1 MKIFLTGASSG
12 VGQACYELLKT
23 DHNVVALSSQEF
35 DLGNFAHI
43 DEVDLSDIDCV
54 INCAGVNPG
63 SYQGW
68 KNNQWQKQQSQVD
81 INFTGA
87 LLLVKQ
93 YVSQRNQGQFV
104 YMTSINIDDPIAHN
118 IFYTAAK
125 HALRY
130 SIDTIRK
137 ECPTIV
143 FTEICPGKIKTN
155 MLRQNYQDTKTSK
168 EIEQIY
174 AQGPTLTAA
183 EVAEMIVFAVN
194 RKLDHITILPHNHMQ
209 K

>member
-12 VGQACYELLKT
+12 VGKACYELLKT
-23 DHNVVALSSQEF
+23 DHTIVAPSSQEF

-43 DEVDLSDIDCV
+43 DGVDLSDIDCV

-68 KNNQWQKQQSQVD
+68 RNNQWQKQQHQVD
-81 INFTGA
+81 VNFTGA
-87 LLLVKQ
+87 LMLVKQ
-93 YVSQRNQGQFV
+93 YTRQRTQGQFV
-104 YMTSINIDDPIAHN
+104 YMTSSNIDDPIAHN

-125 HALRY
+125 YALRY

-137 ECPTIV
+137 EFPDIM

-155 MLRQNYQDTKTSK
+155 MLQQNYQDTKTAE
-168 EIEQIY
+168 EIEQLY
-174 AQGPTLTAA
+174 AKSPTLSA
-183 EVAEMIVFAVN
+183 ERVAEMIVFAIN
-194 RKLDHITILPHNHMQ
+194 QQLDHITILPYNHTQ

>member
-1 MKIFLTGASSG
+1 MQILLTGASSG
-12 VGQACYELLKT
+12 VGQACYKLLKT
-23 DHNVVALSSQEF
+23 DHIIVAPSSQEF

-43 DEVDLSDIDCV
+43 DSVDLSDIDCV

-68 KNNQWQKQQSQVD
+68 RNNQWQKQQHQVD
-81 INFTGA
+81 VNFTGA

-93 YVSQRNQGQFV
+93 YVRQRKQGQFV
-104 YMTSINIDDPIAHN
+104 YITSSNIDDPIAHN

-125 HALRY
+125 YALRY
-130 SIDTIRK
+130 SIDTVRK
-137 ECPTIV
+137 ECPDIV

-155 MLRQNYQDTKTSK
+155 MLKQNYQDSKTAE

-174 AQGPTLTAA
+174 AQGPTLTAE
-183 EVAEMIVFAVN
+183 EVAEMIVFAIN
-194 RKLDHITILPHNHMQ
+194 RRLDHITILPHNHGQ

>member
-1 MKIFLTGASSG
+1 MKILLTGASSG

-23 DHNVVALSSQEF
+23 DHTVVAPSSQDF

-43 DEVDLSDIDCV
+43 DAVDLSDIDCV

-93 YVSQRNQGQFV
+93 YVRQRNQGQFV

-143 FTEICPGKIKTN
+143 FTEMCPGKIKTN
-155 MLRQNYQDTKTSK
+155 MLQQNYQDTKTAK

-194 RKLDHITILPHNHMQ
+194 RKLDHITILPHNHTQ

>member
-12 VGQACYELLKT
+12 VGKACYELLKT
-23 DHNVVALSSQEF
+23 DHTIVAPSSQEF
-35 DLGNFAHI
+35 DLRNFAHI
-43 DEVDLSDIDCV
+43 DGVDLSDIDCV

-68 KNNQWQKQQSQVD
+68 KNNQWQKQQHQVD
-81 INFTGA
+81 VNFTGA
-87 LLLVKQ
+87 LMLVKQ
-93 YVSQRNQGQFV
+93 YTRQRNQGQFV
-104 YMTSINIDDPIAHN
+104 YMTSSNIDDPIAHN

-130 SIDTIRK
+130 SIDTVRK
-137 ECPTIV
+137 ECPDIV

-155 MLRQNYQDTKTSK
+155 MLQQNYQATKTAK
-168 EIEQIY
+168 EIEEIY
-174 AQGPTLTAA
+174 AQGPTLSAN
-183 EVAEMIVFAVN
+183 EVAEIIIFAIDH
-194 RKLDHITILPHNHMQ
+194 KLDHITVLPHTCMQ